1 MSENFDKMLK
11 FVLLREGGYSNNP
24 NDKGGETNKGITYQT
39 YNSYRKS
46 RGLSPR
52 SVKYITDEEVRDIYY
67 NNYYKASGADKI
79 QNPKLAAYVFDTAV
93 NMGVS
98 RAKEFL
104 AKSGND
110 LNTYEQLRRNKYN
123 QFVEY
128 DSSQRCFLQG
138 WNNRINSLREF
149 VDNEF
154 PEEETFNDNVVPS
167 LLLQGYVD
175 TIYFPRSNVLYSRND
190 IENMTQEEFENNEEA
205 IMQQLSNGLIVQDAE
220 ASKYSNYTNPIS
232 GDNKIFSRE
241 DIENM
246 SFEEYAKD
254 EKLIQAQLNSIGIPS
269 NYDLQKLIN
278 GGNVIYVNEYVR
290 SDGTFVKGYYRSK

>member
-11 FVLLREGGYSNNP
+11 FVFLREGGYSNNP

-269 NYDLQKLIN
+269 NSDLQKLIN

>member
-138 WNNRINSLREF
+138 WNNRITSLREF

-269 NYDLQKLIN
+269 NSDLQKLIN

>member
-39 YNSYRKS
+39 YNSSRKS

-269 NYDLQKLIN
+269 NSDLQKLIN

>member
-154 PEEETFNDNVVPS
+154 PEEETFNYNVVPS

-269 NYDLQKLIN
+269 NSDLQKLIN

>member
-93 NMGVS
+93 NIGVS

-269 NYDLQKLIN
+269 NSDLQKLIN

>member
-167 LLLQGYVD
+167 ILLQGYVD

-269 NYDLQKLIN
+269 NSDLQKLIN

>member
-11 FVLLREGGYSNNP
+11 FVLLREGGYANNP
-24 NDKGGETNKGITYQT
+24 NDKGGEANKGITYQT

-46 RGLSPR
+46 RRLSPR

-110 LNTYEQLRRNKYN
+110 LNTYEQLCRNKYN

-269 NYDLQKLIN
+269 NSDLQKLIN

>member
-79 QNPKLAAYVFDTAV
+79 LNPKLAAYVFDTAV

-269 NYDLQKLIN
+269 NSDLQKLIN

>member
-79 QNPKLAAYVFDTAV
+79 QNPKLAAYVFDAAV

-269 NYDLQKLIN
+269 NSDLQKLIN

>member
-220 ASKYSNYTNPIS
+220 VSKYSNYTNPIS

-269 NYDLQKLIN
+269 NSDLQKLIN

>member
-67 NNYYKASGADKI
+67 NNYYKASGADKM

-205 IMQQLSNGLIVQDAE
+205 IMQQLSNGLIVQGAE

-269 NYDLQKLIN
+269 NSDLQKLIN

>member
-67 NNYYKASGADKI
+67 NNYYKASGADII

-269 NYDLQKLIN
+269 NSDLQKLIN

>member
-269 NYDLQKLIN
+269 NSDLQKLIN

>member
-104 AKSGND
+104 AKSGNN

-269 NYDLQKLIN
+269 NSDLQKLIN

>member
-154 PEEETFNDNVVPS
+154 PEKETFNDNVVPS

-205 IMQQLSNGLIVQDAE
+205 IMQQLSNDLIVQDAE

-269 NYDLQKLIN
+269 NSDLQKLIN

>member
-46 RGLSPR
+46 RGFSPR

-269 NYDLQKLIN
+269 NSDLQKLIN

>member
-128 DSSQRCFLQG
+128 DSFQRCFLQG

-269 NYDLQKLIN
+269 NSDLQKLIN
-278 GGNVIYVNEYVR
+278 GGNVIYVHV
-290 SDGTFVKGYYRSK
+290 

>member
-1 MSENFDKMLK
+1 MLK

-269 NYDLQKLIN
+269 NSDLQKLIN

>member
-269 NYDLQKLIN
+269 NSDLQNLIN

>member
-154 PEEETFNDNVVPS
+154 PEAETFNDNVVPS

-190 IENMTQEEFENNEEA
+190 IENMKQEEFENNEEA

-269 NYDLQKLIN
+269 NSDLQKLIN

>member
-79 QNPKLAAYVFDTAV
+79 QNPKLAAYVFVTAV

-269 NYDLQKLIN
+269 NSDLQKLIN

>member
-67 NNYYKASGADKI
+67 NNFYKASGADKI

-269 NYDLQKLIN
+269 NSDLQKLIN

>member
-110 LNTYEQLRRNKYN
+110 FNTYEQLRRNKYN

-269 NYDLQKLIN
+269 NSDLQKLIN
-278 GGNVIYVNEYVR
+278 GGSVIYVNEYVR

>member
-190 IENMTQEEFENNEEA
+190 IENM
-205 IMQQLSNGLIVQDAE
+205 
-220 ASKYSNYTNPIS
+220 
-232 GDNKIFSRE
+232 
-241 DIENM
+241 

-269 NYDLQKLIN
+269 NSDLQKLIN

>member
-1 MSENFDKMLK
+1 MLK

-269 NYDLQKLIN
+269 NSDLQKLIN
-278 GGNVIYVNEYVR
+278 GGSVIYVNEYVR

>member
-104 AKSGND
+104 AKSGNG

-269 NYDLQKLIN
+269 NSDLQKLIN

>member
-220 ASKYSNYTNPIS
+220 ASKYSNHTNPIS

-269 NYDLQKLIN
+269 NSDLQKLIN

>member
-79 QNPKLAAYVFDTAV
+79 QNPKLAAYVFDTSV

-269 NYDLQKLIN
+269 NSDLQKLIN

>member
-167 LLLQGYVD
+167 LLLQSYVD

-269 NYDLQKLIN
+269 NSDLQKLIN

>member
-220 ASKYSNYTNPIS
+220 ANKYSNYTNPIS

-269 NYDLQKLIN
+269 NSDLQKLIN

>member
-123 QFVEY
+123 KFVEY

-269 NYDLQKLIN
+269 NSDLQKLIN

>member
-269 NYDLQKLIN
+269 NSDLQKLIN
-278 GGNVIYVNEYVR
+278 GGNVIYVNEYVC

>member
-167 LLLQGYVD
+167 LLLQGYVN

-269 NYDLQKLIN
+269 NSDLQKLIN

>member
-1 MSENFDKMLK
+1 M
-11 FVLLREGGYSNNP
+11 
-24 NDKGGETNKGITYQT
+24 
-39 YNSYRKS
+39 
-46 RGLSPR
+46 
-52 SVKYITDEEVRDIYY
+52 KYITDEEVRDIYY

-269 NYDLQKLIN
+269 NSDLQKLIN

>member
-190 IENMTQEEFENNEEA
+190 IENMTQEDFENNEEA

-269 NYDLQKLIN
+269 NSDLQKLIN

>member
-11 FVLLREGGYSNNP
+11 FVLLREGGYSNNQ

-269 NYDLQKLIN
+269 NSDLQKLIN

>member
-269 NYDLQKLIN
+269 NSDLQKLIN
-278 GGNVIYVNEYVR
+278 GGSVIYVNEYVR

>member
-128 DSSQRCFLQG
+128 DSFQRCFLQG

-269 NYDLQKLIN
+269 NSDLQKLIN

>member
-79 QNPKLAAYVFDTAV
+79 QNPKLAAYIFDTAV

-138 WNNRINSLREF
+138 WNNRIDSLREF

-269 NYDLQKLIN
+269 NSDLQKLIN

>member
-175 TIYFPRSNVLYSRND
+175 TIYYPRSNVLYSRND

-269 NYDLQKLIN
+269 NSDLQKLIN